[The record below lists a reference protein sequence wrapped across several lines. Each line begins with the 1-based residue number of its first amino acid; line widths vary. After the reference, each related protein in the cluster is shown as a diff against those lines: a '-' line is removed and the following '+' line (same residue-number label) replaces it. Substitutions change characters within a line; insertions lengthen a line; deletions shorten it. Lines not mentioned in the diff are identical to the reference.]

1 MKKRKR
7 SDDNFETKMEMT
19 PMIDCVFLL
28 IMFFILTTQIT
39 VNIEDVVLPFSREG
53 KQDEEK
59 DTGKTMLILNVR
71 KNRDGERDQRLGE
84 IVFKGNI
91 YDPKQLLQM
100 LKDEA
105 EYDASPQGR
114 GRDWEPGPN
123 GIKLSQLEILI
134 RYDRSVKSEYLRTI
148 FEQCQKAGIYKLK
161 LATEGLTKL

>member
-59 DTGKTMLILNVR
+59 DTGETMLILNVR

-84 IVFKGNI
+84 VVYKGKV
-91 YDPKQLLQM
+91 YDTKQLGQM
-100 LKDEA
+100 LKAEA
-105 EYDASPQGR
+105 EYDAKIGR
-114 GRDWEPGPN
+114 AH
-123 GIKLSQLEILI
+123 
-134 RYDRSVKSEYLRTI
+134 V
-148 FEQCQKAGIYKLK
+148 
-161 LATEGLTKL
+161 

>member
-7 SDDNFETKMEMT
+7 SDENFETKMEMT

-39 VNIEDVVLPFSREG
+39 VNIEDVVLPVSREG

-59 DTGKTMLILNVR
+59 DTGETMLILNVR

-84 IVFKGNI
+84 IVYKGKV
-91 YDPKQLLQM
+91 YDTKQLLQM
-100 LKDEA
+100 LKAEA
-105 EYDASPQGR
+105 EYDASPEGR
-114 GRDWEPGPN
+114 GRAWEEGPN
-123 GIKLSQLEILI
+123 GVKLSQMEILI

-161 LATEGLTKL
+161 LATEGLQKL